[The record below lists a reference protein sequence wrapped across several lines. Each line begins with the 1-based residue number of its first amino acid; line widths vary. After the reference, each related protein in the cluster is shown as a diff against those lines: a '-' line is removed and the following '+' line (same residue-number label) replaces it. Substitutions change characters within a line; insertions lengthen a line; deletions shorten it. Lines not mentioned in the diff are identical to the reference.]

1 MQFPPSLFPVVCRAA
16 GSGGWPARAVLAAAS
31 LALAQLM
38 ALPAVAQTYPDKP
51 VRMVVPFGSGGGTDA
66 LARLLAQ
73 KLGEGWG
80 QSIVVENKAG
90 AQGNIGARFV
100 SAAKPDGY
108 TLLASSSSVSLN
120 PSIIAS
126 PGYEQKDLEPVIF
139 LGSSPYMLMVNPK
152 VVAANTLPEFIAW
165 TKTKGAA
172 VTWASN
178 PEGNADHLA
187 GTLLQQRGGFTMQHI
202 PYKGGAEALNDVV
215 AGHVAA
221 GIFSLPTAMA
231 YMQSGQLKAIALLDS
246 KRAPQLPQVPTV
258 LESGITGA
266 ELPTWYAIW
275 VPAGTPADVTAKIH
289 AGFDRALKLDD
300 VKKRML
306 TLGFAP
312 GGGSQAE
319 FADYARKETEKFA
332 RVVQSLGLKKQ

>member
-1 MQFPPSLFPVVCRAA
+1 MQFLKNLPPGLSRA
-16 GSGGWPARAVLAAAS
+16 GQRRSWTPRVLLAAAITV
-31 LALAQLM
+31 AQLATGPAM
-38 ALPAVAQTYPDKP
+38 AQSFPDKP

-80 QSIVVENKAG
+80 QSVIVENKAG

-100 SAAKPDGY
+100 SVAKPDGY
-108 TLLASSSSVSLN
+108 TVLASSSSVSLN

-152 VVAANTLPEFIAW
+152 VVPATTLPEFIAW
-165 TKTKGAA
+165 AKTKGAA
-172 VTWASN
+172 ATWASN

-231 YMQSGQLKAIALLDS
+231 YVQSGQLRAITLLDA
-246 KRAPQLPQVPTV
+246 KRAPQLPQVPTA
-258 LESGITGA
+258 LEAGITGA

-275 VPAGTPADVTAKIH
+275 VPASSAVGT
-289 AGFDRALKLDD
+289 
-300 VKKRML
+300 
-306 TLGFAP
+306 
-312 GGGSQAE
+312 
-319 FADYARKETEKFA
+319 
-332 RVVQSLGLKKQ
+332 